1 MARPTKILLRKVSE
15 KEKRV
20 LIEKLRDK
28 TVSARVY
35 ERFRAIDIARQGYS
49 VAQIA
54 ERSGMHF
61 TGIYDWIERFN
72 HSGFE
77 GFDDPPNPEGRPS
90 ILTSKQIREM
100 IKIALA
106 RPVDL
111 GLPYT
116 QWSVSKLR
124 TYLLKK
130 GLFPDVSNEWIRRLL
145 KRQGVSLQHTK
156 TWKES
161 PDENFEVKKTAF

>member
-1 MARPTKILLRKVSE
+1 MARPTRILLRRLSKREKEILSE
-15 KEKRV
+15 KLK
-20 LIEKLRDK
+20 DK
-28 TVSARVY
+28 TASARVY
-35 ERFRAIDIARQGYS
+35 ERFRVIDIAQRGFT
-49 VAQIA
+49 VPQIA

-72 HSGFE
+72 KNGFE
-77 GFDDPPNPEGRPS
+77 GFDDPPNPDGRPS
-90 ILTSKQIREM
+90 LLTSKQIREM
-100 IKIALA
+100 IKIALS
-106 RPVDL
+106 RPTDL

-130 GLFPDVSNEWIRRLL
+130 GLFPDLSNEWIRRLL
-145 KRQGVSLQHTK
+145 KREGVTLQHTK

-161 PDENFEVKKTAF
+161 PDEEFEEKKTAF

>member
-1 MARPTKILLRKVSE
+1 MARPTRILLRRLSKREKEILSE
-15 KEKRV
+15 KLK
-20 LIEKLRDK
+20 DK
-28 TVSARVY
+28 TASARVY
-35 ERFRAIDIARQGYS
+35 ERFRVIDIAQRGFT
-49 VAQIA
+49 VPQIA

-72 HSGFE
+72 KNGFE
-77 GFDDPPNPEGRPS
+77 GFDDPPNPDGRPS
-90 ILTSKQIREM
+90 LLTSKQIREM
-100 IKIALA
+100 IKIALS
-106 RPVDL
+106 RPTDL

-130 GLFPDVSNEWIRRLL
+130 GLFPDLSNEWIRRLL
-145 KRQGVSLQHTK
+145 KREGVTLQHTK

-161 PDENFEVKKTAF
+161 PDKEFEEKKTAF